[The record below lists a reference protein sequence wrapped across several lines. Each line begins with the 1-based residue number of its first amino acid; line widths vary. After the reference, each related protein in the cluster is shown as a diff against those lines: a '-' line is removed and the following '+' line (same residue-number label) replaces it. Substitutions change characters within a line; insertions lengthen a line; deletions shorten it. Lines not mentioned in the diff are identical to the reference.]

1 MASATTLVLK
11 NAAAVNV
18 NYYPN
23 KIITGQIARYSDRT
37 NSKLA
42 LQHVAQ
48 LNYAES
54 TEQRR
59 VSGKVD
65 YRVENAT
72 TGVIKTGYGDFNFRV
87 PNDFTLAD
95 RQELAARAR
104 AMIDDAI
111 VTASIENGETP
122 W

>member
-18 NYYPN
+18 NYYPV
-23 KIITGQIARYSDRT
+23 KIQTGQLARYVDRT
-37 NSKLA
+37 NTKLA

-48 LNYAES
+48 LNITES

-59 VSGKVD
+59 VFGKVD

-72 TGVIKTGYGDFNFRV
+72 TGVIKTGYGEFAFRI
-87 PNDFTLAD
+87 PNEFTATD
-95 RQELAARAR
+95 RQELEARLRTAV
-104 AMIDDAI
+104 ADAI
-111 VTASIENGETP
+111 VTAAVENGETP